1 LGFTKTGAINERR
14 TLRSASNGK
23 ARPDTRLIFA
33 GQQLPA
39 ISMKPFTSLPVPLS
53 AYKNPLAMEPDDF
66 QTQTNA
72 FLQWLSNIG
81 VRMSPKMELVDLRSE
96 CRGRG
101 VRKLTSV
108 SP

>member
-1 LGFTKTGAINERR
+1 MVRLGLNDGN
-14 TLRSASNGK
+14 
-23 ARPDTRLIFA
+23 TRLIFA

-39 ISMKPFTSLPVPLS
+39 ISMKPFTSLPVHLS
-53 AYKNPLAMEPDDF
+53 TYKNPLAMEPDDF

-72 FLQWLSNIG
+72 FLQWLSKIG